1 MATTEQAQMTV
12 IGTEPVT
19 AEQLLEMHSRGM
31 RGELIRGVFCET
43 MAAGMKH
50 GEIVMRLGRLLGN
63 VIEEHKLGRLMGS
76 DSGVKIES
84 DPDTVREPDIAYFS
98 RERLPLEQD
107 VPGYAEVPPNLVVEV
122 GSPSDAGRELFDKAR
137 MWLGAGVDL
146 VWVLWPETKMVEVH
160 RPTQPV
166 QTLRENDSLTGEDV
180 LPQFSVPVAD
190 IFGA

>member
-122 GSPSDAGRELFDKAR
+122 GSPSDARRELFDKAR

-166 QTLRENDSLTGEDV
+166 QTLRENDNLTGEDT
-180 LPQFSVPVAD
+180 LPQFSLPVAD
-190 IFGA
+190 IFDA